1 MPENLAFS
9 WGHEDLKATRFCQGR
24 FAAGTLFSFALHATK
39 PLRFVDED
47 HVKETFPQLFIIE
60 SLNFDNERDGHLEGG
75 ILRDILR
82 LSLRDAEYMYIR
94 TQRELEVAL
103 EHFQDSGKRYLH
115 LSCHG
120 NDHTVSLTLDHLSFM
135 EFGNLVKPFVA
146 NRRLFISACEVVNP
160 ALAAAVL
167 PGSDC
172 YSLVGSR
179 DKISLGDSA
188 MMWASFYHL
197 MLRDPE
203 QEEIKGG
210 KIRWGLRRL
219 KKAFGV
225 EFDYF
230 KPVNNPQGY
239 EKVDIE
245 AR

>member
-1 MPENLAFS
+1 V
-9 WGHEDLKATRFCQGR
+9 GEDDVT
-24 FAAGTLFSFALHATK
+24 
-39 PLRFVDED
+39 
-47 HVKETFPQLFIIE
+47 ETFPQLFIIE
-60 SLNFDNERDGHLEGG
+60 SLNFENEQDGHLEGG

-82 LSLRDAEYMYIR
+82 LSNRSADYMYIR
-94 TQRELEVAL
+94 TVRELEVAL
-103 EHFQDSGKRYLH
+103 EHFQDSNKRYLH

-120 NDHTVSLTLDHLSFM
+120 NDHTVALTLDSLGFK
-135 EFGNLVKPFVA
+135 EFGDLVKPFVCK
-146 NRRLFISACEVVNP
+146 RRLFVSACEVVNSEF
-160 ALAAAVL
+160 AAAVL

-179 DKISLGDSA
+179 NKISFGDAA

-197 MLRDPE
+197 MLRDPD

-219 KKAFGV
+219 KAAFGV

-230 KPVNNPQGY
+230 KPTGNVQGY

-245 AR
+245 VR

>member
-1 MPENLAFS
+1 MSE
-9 WGHEDLKATRFCQGR
+9 HDMT
-24 FAAGTLFSFALHATK
+24 
-39 PLRFVDED
+39 
-47 HVKETFPQLFIIE
+47 ETFPQLFIIE
-60 SLNFDNERDGHLEGG
+60 SLNFENEQDDHLEGG

-82 LSLRDAEYMYIR
+82 LSNRTADYMYIR
-94 TQRELEVAL
+94 TSRELEVAL
-103 EHFQDSGKRYLH
+103 ERFQDSNKRYLH

-120 NDHTVSLTLDHLSFM
+120 NDHTVSLTLDNLSFR
-135 EFGNLVKPFVA
+135 EFGDLVKPFICK
-146 NRRLFISACEVVNP
+146 RRLFVSACEVVNP
-160 ALAAAVL
+160 EFAAAVL

-172 YSLVGSR
+172 YSVVGSR
-179 DKISLGDSA
+179 NTISFGDAA

-230 KPVNNPQGY
+230 KPAGNIQGY

-245 AR
+245 VR

>member
-1 MPENLAFS
+1 M
-9 WGHEDLKATRFCQGR
+9 T
-24 FAAGTLFSFALHATK
+24 
-39 PLRFVDED
+39 
-47 HVKETFPQLFIIE
+47 ETFPQLFIIE
-60 SLNFDNERDGHLEGG
+60 SLNFENEQDGHLEGG

-82 LSLRDAEYMYIR
+82 LSNRSADYMYIR
-94 TQRELEVAL
+94 TVRELEVAL
-103 EHFQDSGKRYLH
+103 EHFQDSNKRYLH

-120 NDHTVSLTLDHLSFM
+120 NDHTVALTLDSLGFK
-135 EFGNLVKPFVA
+135 EFGDLVKPFVCK
-146 NRRLFISACEVVNP
+146 RRLFVSACEVVNSEF
-160 ALAAAVL
+160 AAAVL

-179 DKISLGDSA
+179 NKISFGDAA

-197 MLRDPE
+197 MLRDPD

-219 KKAFGV
+219 KAAFGV

-230 KPVNNPQGY
+230 KPTGNVQGY

-245 AR
+245 VR